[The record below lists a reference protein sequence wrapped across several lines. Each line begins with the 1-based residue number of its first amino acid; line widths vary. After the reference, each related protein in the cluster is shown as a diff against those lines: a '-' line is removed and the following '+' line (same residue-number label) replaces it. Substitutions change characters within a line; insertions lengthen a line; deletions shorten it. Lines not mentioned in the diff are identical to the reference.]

1 MVEKNQQFTRNPLPT
16 QEVFEKLK
24 AHFTDK
30 TSKLVDFCKIMIDD
44 YQVADSEEFDATA
57 MESEGIPWHI
67 IKVAFEIIDGSYLA
81 LTPE

>member
-1 MVEKNQQFTRNPLPT
+1 MVEKNSQFTRNPLPT

-30 TSKLVDFCKIMIDD
+30 TSKLDEFCKIMIDEFL
-44 YQVADSEEFDATA
+44 VPDSETFDASD
-57 MESEGIPWHI
+57 MESADMPWHI

>member
-1 MVEKNQQFTRNPLPT
+1 
-16 QEVFEKLK
+16 
-24 AHFTDK
+24 
-30 TSKLVDFCKIMIDD
+30 MIDD
-44 YQVADSEEFDATA
+44 YQVADSEEFDATT